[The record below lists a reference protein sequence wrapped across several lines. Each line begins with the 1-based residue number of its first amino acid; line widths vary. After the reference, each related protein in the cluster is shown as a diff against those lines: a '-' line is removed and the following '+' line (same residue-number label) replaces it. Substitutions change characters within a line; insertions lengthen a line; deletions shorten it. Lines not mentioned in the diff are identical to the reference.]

1 MKMAAL
7 LQITVREMPH
17 SDAVEAAIRRKAAS
31 LERVHARMTA
41 VRVTVEAPHHH
52 HHQGNLYTVKLDI
65 TLPGGEIVVNRDHAE
80 DVYVA
85 LRDAFEAARRQLIEH
100 AERTQGASRPRRP
113 RRGAGK
119 AAKELPDE

>member
-1 MKMAAL
+1 MAAL

-31 LERVHARMTA
+31 LDRVYARITA

-85 LRDAFEAARRQLIEH
+85 LRDAFQAARRQLIEH
-100 AERTQGASRPRRP
+100 AERTQGANRPRRP
-113 RRGAGK
+113 RGAGK
-119 AAKELPDE
+119 AAKELPSE

>member
-1 MKMAAL
+1 MAAL
-7 LQITVREMPH
+7 LQVTVREMPH

-31 LERVHARMTA
+31 LDRVYARITA

-85 LRDAFEAARRQLIEH
+85 LRDAFQAARRQLIGK
-100 AERTQGASRPRRP
+100 AERGQASWPRRP
-113 RRGAGK
+113 LRSVKTAQ
-119 AAKELPDE
+119 ELPDE